1 MRGDELRLTVE
12 LLSSYDLRSIE
23 ELRRWKADNSRPCRR
38 IEGLADYD
46 GYYCLHG
53 SCSYSTR
60 RLQKMHDHMP
70 THKKKASQHNC
81 NTPLWTACRLQTYF
95 TAKGRIDYFVIEGP
109 SPPPSTPIPSRGGST
124 LDLLTPP
131 LSQEEGKLFGELKAD
146 ITQAACDLDEKAKVV
161 QAIEESRADRV
172 PWLVHTGF
180 PTHLQGLRD
189 VEIQSSYSLPPSKT
203 SNGDGCSE
211 GDAVTDL
218 ARIISAA
225 EATLRDAYGL
235 CSDKSLDRKMT
246 QQRAKRLSEFRD
258 GGSSSGLGPAYSFRS
273 FKNESSL
280 VSYFRRMKQL
290 LAYYYRVIFCEDGHF
305 TRDGEDQLLPQDV
318 IEATPQQQQ
327 AMARIID
334 ALRAQVER
342 AEDQPLPGQE
352 EDAERDAELK
362 HAIRNFY
369 IALVCQSVGSRP
381 FRSVI
386 LSFCAMLSRKRAF
399 TRQGS
404 RNREGDDEPQGRR
417 CVWYEPGNFNSNLS
431 ALTWTA
437 QLILFDFV
445 CFQKQDEEDDIPQLL
460 GTLCRKYFHPMAET
474 PFGHI
479 LQWRLY
485 LFAAAR
491 TAVAKNQARWS
502 LDGQTVTYIGTELH
516 MEQVSQLA
524 VSEFRQAHSLLY
536 DELLFGARDI
546 ASIEAWRLQD
556 DLDLDDYGG
565 SWLTDERNA
574 EILEGT
580 QDALLRQIEG
590 RADLRRVFVRTD
602 PDGMTYLCS
611 KAIALYEAHVQE
623 FLKRM
628 VTLMAVPPGPP
639 LRSPELLS
647 ITYINTG
654 TRRRSLLI
662 WEKLVMVYVQYH
674 KSQEQTGKEK
684 DNIRFLPPAIGD
696 LLLTYLALV
705 PPLRQVFLRQRKP
718 GALLSPHL
726 WSKLDGEVWRDLTV
740 SSCLRKAC
748 ARAEVPQFQVAWWRQ
763 AAASITKEKFS
774 AKEQA
779 NFDLEEIAASEE
791 VEDEADLADL
801 AGMSNHSY
809 RTFNHAYAG
818 GTTLAMTALL
828 HRAYRASQSWRTLF
842 QIDQLL
848 HGKRPRTA
856 SETQAQGLLTACKKV
871 RFRTRP
877 VAREADLIR
886 VARGLYDDPE
896 LQLRRP
902 GQRDAMLATL
912 GPKPAEQVIVV
923 LATGSGKTLVF
934 MVAAALEGAATT
946 ILILPTVALCGNMI
960 ERLDGVKLNYH
971 IWSPGSTK
979 SAPLV
984 ITSAETACTNGFL
997 EYANRLIDR
1006 QRLDRIVVD
1015 ECHLTVTASDYRRSM
1030 SQLAWHVRR
1039 IRTQTVWM
1047 TATLPP
1053 TYYELFLEHNKL
1065 VRPRVIRESTNRPN
1079 IRYIV
1084 RRERG
1089 PGSMLERATRL
1100 VQSCWER
1107 TDLFQS
1113 ERDRVIVYCP
1123 TKELVAELADMLG
1136 CPSYT
1141 ADSGTADEKGA
1152 IIKLWL
1158 QTGNSPAIVA
1168 TAALGPGF
1176 DYAHVRWVIH
1186 VGAPSQMTDFSQESG
1201 RGGRDGKPAESIILL
1216 NAAWQPQLD
1225 QPLSADSEA
1234 MQLYLMQR
1242 HCSRGILSQF
1252 LDGESDWRWC
1262 MEDDELCGVCPE
1274 HHRERR
1280 PPGLQ
1285 FHLPKLI
1292 RSSTPEPE
1300 EDDDAEARPSASE
1313 MVFTGPKE
1321 VLRQARVCDEELS
1334 RYESDL
1340 QTMLGCCL
1348 YCRVE
1353 GKPFEHAV
1361 TTCARRHHW
1370 IKAKQ
1375 KALRDCQSRNRD
1387 WLERYVVCWN
1397 CYQPQEICRAADP
1410 DYDGDRSCRF
1420 PDMVMPLCFGAFS
1433 RPGRTKW
1440 FLKHFNQTFK
1450 TCHEYMI
1457 WLGTTSSLGGS
1468 RCAQA
1473 NCVAALLLAELE

>member
-1 MRGDELRLTVE
+1 MLPRGV
-12 LLSSYDLRSIE
+12 SSSSSATL
-23 ELRRWKADNSRPCRR
+23 
-38 IEGLADYD
+38 GL
-46 GYYCLHG
+46 
-53 SCSYSTR
+53 
-60 RLQKMHDHMP
+60 P
-70 THKKKASQHNC
+70 
-81 NTPLWTACRLQTYF
+81 
-95 TAKGRIDYFVIEGP
+95 
-109 SPPPSTPIPSRGGST
+109 
-124 LDLLTPP
+124 TPP

-146 ITQAACDLDEKAKVV
+146 ISQASRDLDEKAKVV

-189 VEIQSSYSLPPSKT
+189 VEIQSSYSLPSSKT
-203 SNGDGCSE
+203 SNGDGCSK

-218 ARIISAA
+218 SRIISAA

-258 GGSSSGLGPAYSFRS
+258 GGSISGSGGAYSFRS

-305 TRDGEDQLLPQDV
+305 TRDSEDQILPQDV

-327 AMARIID
+327 AIDQIID
-334 ALRAQVER
+334 ALRAQDKR

-352 EDAERDAELK
+352 EDAECDAELK

-369 IALVCQSVGSRP
+369 VALVCQSVGSRP

-386 LSFCAMLSRKRAF
+386 LSFCAMLSRKKAF

-404 RNREGDDEPQGRR
+404 RNREGDDESQGRR

-445 CFQKQDEEDDIPQLL
+445 CFQKQDEEDEIPQLL
-460 GTLCRKYFHPMAET
+460 GTLCRKYLHPMAET

-536 DELLFGARDI
+536 DKLLFGARDI

-590 RADLRRVFVRTD
+590 RADLRWVFVRTD

-647 ITYINTG
+647 ITYVNTG
-654 TRRRSLLI
+654 ARRRSLLI

-748 ARAEVPQFQVAWWRQ
+748 ARAEVPQFQVAWWCQ

-801 AGMSNHSY
+801 AGMSNYSY

-828 HRAYRASQSWRTLF
+828 HRAYRASQRKSHKYRCVVHQYSVYGLG
-842 QIDQLL
+842 QGQLM
-848 HGKRPRTA
+848 KTA
-856 SETQAQGLLTACKKV
+856 
-871 RFRTRP
+871 
-877 VAREADLIR
+877 
-886 VARGLYDDPE
+886 
-896 LQLRRP
+896 
-902 GQRDAMLATL
+902 
-912 GPKPAEQVIVV
+912 
-923 LATGSGKTLVF
+923 LV
-934 MVAAALEGAATT
+934 
-946 ILILPTVALCGNMI
+946 
-960 ERLDGVKLNYH
+960 
-971 IWSPGSTK
+971 
-979 SAPLV
+979 
-984 ITSAETACTNGFL
+984 
-997 EYANRLIDR
+997 
-1006 QRLDRIVVD
+1006 
-1015 ECHLTVTASDYRRSM
+1015 
-1030 SQLAWHVRR
+1030 
-1039 IRTQTVWM
+1039 
-1047 TATLPP
+1047 
-1053 TYYELFLEHNKL
+1053 
-1065 VRPRVIRESTNRPN
+1065 
-1079 IRYIV
+1079 
-1084 RRERG
+1084 
-1089 PGSMLERATRL
+1089 
-1100 VQSCWER
+1100 
-1107 TDLFQS
+1107 
-1113 ERDRVIVYCP
+1113 
-1123 TKELVAELADMLG
+1123 
-1136 CPSYT
+1136 
-1141 ADSGTADEKGA
+1141 
-1152 IIKLWL
+1152 
-1158 QTGNSPAIVA
+1158 
-1168 TAALGPGF
+1168 
-1176 DYAHVRWVIH
+1176 
-1186 VGAPSQMTDFSQESG
+1186 
-1201 RGGRDGKPAESIILL
+1201 
-1216 NAAWQPQLD
+1216 
-1225 QPLSADSEA
+1225 
-1234 MQLYLMQR
+1234 
-1242 HCSRGILSQF
+1242 
-1252 LDGESDWRWC
+1252 
-1262 MEDDELCGVCPE
+1262 
-1274 HHRERR
+1274 
-1280 PPGLQ
+1280 
-1285 FHLPKLI
+1285 
-1292 RSSTPEPE
+1292 
-1300 EDDDAEARPSASE
+1300 
-1313 MVFTGPKE
+1313 
-1321 VLRQARVCDEELS
+1321 
-1334 RYESDL
+1334 
-1340 QTMLGCCL
+1340 
-1348 YCRVE
+1348 
-1353 GKPFEHAV
+1353 
-1361 TTCARRHHW
+1361 
-1370 IKAKQ
+1370 
-1375 KALRDCQSRNRD
+1375 
-1387 WLERYVVCWN
+1387 
-1397 CYQPQEICRAADP
+1397 
-1410 DYDGDRSCRF
+1410 
-1420 PDMVMPLCFGAFS
+1420 
-1433 RPGRTKW
+1433 
-1440 FLKHFNQTFK
+1440 
-1450 TCHEYMI
+1450 
-1457 WLGTTSSLGGS
+1457 
-1468 RCAQA
+1468 
-1473 NCVAALLLAELE
+1473 